1 MNNLN
6 SQALDTEVGYKP
18 LINSRVFK
26 NEPGLAKKE
35 TGTLAEYCLQ
45 VQTLH
50 HYNVIIICFKGFNP

>member
-50 HYNVIIICFKGFNP
+50 QCDY